1 MKGIQFSGGM
11 DSTIMAY
18 ELFATTEDEYIIY
31 TLENGYWPPFW
42 SPYNVHFIINKW
54 FNQYKDR
61 IIKHVPVISFA
72 SLKDLG
78 EAEYRLWAKFM
89 HDHKLT
95 DLFCGTTKVY
105 SECID
110 HSLNYPSGRWNL
122 DQMKFGNCVIH
133 QPYYN
138 LHRHDIVNKYLE
150 YDVLEML
157 FDTQSCAKIASD
169 GVPCNKISC
178 EQCSDRYE
186 GLKRAFTNT
195 KYEYIIE
202 QDRNRKL
209 EDVEWTKC

>member
-1 MKGIQFSGGM
+1 MDILQKLNSFGI
-11 DSTIMAY
+11 TYLY
-18 ELFATTEDEYIIY
+18 ENYDQIISVNGQEYFDTY
-31 TLENGYWPPFW
+31 
-42 SPYNVHFIINKW
+42 
-54 FNQYKDR
+54 FNL
-61 IIKHVPVISFA
+61 

-105 SECID
+105 SECVD